1 MIETGREKGTTVD
14 MDAWEGGRRNSPIPD
29 ILHCGKNSEQTLVAD
44 ALTQML
50 VGWVIRETP
59 ELVLYRLGEMRTLDD

>member
-1 MIETGREKGTTVD
+1 MVETGEKGTTVD

-29 ILHCGKNSEQTLVAD
+29 ILHCSRNSEKKLVAG

-59 ELVLYRLGEMRTLDD
+59 ELVLDCLGEMRTLDD